1 MNKAN
6 DDVLLFGKAKSS
18 EDDLGKPKKKKKMT
32 KTAPGPQQALNNL
45 RNEVQVSRYRTYQG
59 YKKW

>member
-18 EDDLGKPKKKKKMT
+18 EDDLGKPKKKKKKMT
-32 KTAPGPQQALNNL
+32 KTAPGP
-45 RNEVQVSRYRTYQG
+45 
-59 YKKW
+59 

>member
-18 EDDLGKPKKKKKMT
+18 EDDLGKPKKKKKDDKDSSWT
-32 KTAPGPQQALNNL
+32 IAST
-45 RNEVQVSRYRTYQG
+45 
-59 YKKW
+59 